1 MLSVV
6 WIVRPGDDNE
16 ALRYS
21 MRSVHANLPHAGA
34 WIAGHKPK
42 WVSDKVHH
50 LPTIQTPGDR
60 HGNVRLNLTA
70 ACNALDEWVC
80 MWDDVFVTRPLDT
93 LPVQHRGTIAAHVQ
107 ARKVERQFRS
117 YERDL
122 QATGQLLERLGYQQP
137 LCYDALHMPQTIHS
151 PDMLKAIALAEQHA
165 VKMVLTLHGNLA
177 QVGGT
182 EGVNAK
188 AETGWSRRPFVSTS
202 DRRWRTAPVG
212 AYIRDLF
219 PDPCPWGR

>member
-1 MLSVV
+1 MLPVV
-6 WIVRPGDDNE
+6 WVVRPGDDNE

-34 WIAGHKPK
+34 WIAGHKPR
-42 WVSDKVHH
+42 WVSDEVHH
-50 LPTIQTPGDR
+50 LPTTQALGDR

-70 ACNALDEWVC
+70 ACHAHDRWVC
-80 MWDDVFVTRPLDT
+80 MWDDVYVTRPLDA
-93 LPVQHRGTIAAHVQ
+93 LPVHHRGAVAAHVQ
-107 ARKVERQFRS
+107 ARAAAGEFRT

-122 QATGQLLERLGYQQP
+122 QATGQLLERLGYLQP

-151 PDMLKAIALAEQHA
+151 PDMLKAIDLAVQHG

-188 AETGWSRRPFVSTS
+188 ADTGWSRRPFVSTS
-202 DRRWRTAPVG
+202 DRRWKSAPVG

-219 PDPCPWGR
+219 PDPSPWEK